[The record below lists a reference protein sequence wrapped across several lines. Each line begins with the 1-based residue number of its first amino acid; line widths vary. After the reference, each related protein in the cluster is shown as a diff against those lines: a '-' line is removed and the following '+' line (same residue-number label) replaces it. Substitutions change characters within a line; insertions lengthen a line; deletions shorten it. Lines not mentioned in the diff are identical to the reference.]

1 MAERQI
7 SLVVNGASL
16 DLSIP
21 DDETLV
27 HTLRDRLGLRSV
39 RPTCGI
45 GICGTC
51 TVQVERA
58 VVSSCLLLTRQVAGR
73 AIVTSEGLIGD
84 DGELSRIQQAFVDH
98 GAYQCSYC
106 IPGMVMTVDACLSE
120 NPDAGLGEV
129 REYLAGNL
137 CRCGTYVSILE
148 AVSELVGD
156 PRSTGVEKAED
167 AWTTP
172 T

>member
-1 MAERQI
+1 MSSRPVI
-7 SLVVNGASL
+7 LLVNGSRHEVVV
-16 DLSIP
+16 P
-21 DDETLV
+21 DDEPLV
-27 HTLRDRLGLRSV
+27 LTLRDRLGLRSV

-51 TVQVERA
+51 TVQVEGA

-73 AIVTSEGLIGD
+73 AVVTSEGMVAD
-84 DGELSRIQQAFVDH
+84 DGTLSRVQQAFVDQ

-106 IPGMVMTVDACLSE
+106 IPGMVVTVEACLRD
-120 NPDAGLGEV
+120 NPDASLQEV

-148 AVSELVGD
+148 AVRTLVDEGG
-156 PRSTGVEKAED
+156 PVLA
-167 AWTTP
+167 P
-172 T
+172 